1 MTDHRPAPHI
11 FPSRNARPDQP
22 ETGGKIAV
30 AGAIGALTATAIFV
44 AATIILG
51 GDAASRPAGCL
62 GLTSA
67 ECAAAVETA

>member
-1 MTDHRPAPHI
+1 MSNHRPAPNI
-11 FPSRNARPDQP
+11 FPSRNARPAQP

-44 AATIILG
+44 AATVIFG

-62 GLTSA
+62 RLTPA